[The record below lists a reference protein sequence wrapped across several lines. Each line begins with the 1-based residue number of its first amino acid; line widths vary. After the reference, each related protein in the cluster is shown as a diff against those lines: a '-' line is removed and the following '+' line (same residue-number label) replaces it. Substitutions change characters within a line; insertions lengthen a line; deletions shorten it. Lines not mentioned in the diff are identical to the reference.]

1 MTGHQHHLNKSK
13 ESYCFAIE
21 DAVAWCVG
29 WVEGCI
35 VGCCMAFYMDDIV
48 DTGIA
53 EEMVMGMVEGYQDVT
68 YVERKTGFH

>member
-1 MTGHQHHLNKSK
+1 
-13 ESYCFAIE
+13 
-21 DAVAWCVG
+21 
-29 WVEGCI
+29 
-35 VGCCMAFYMDDIV
+35 MAFYMDDIV